1 MIAPAFDPVV
11 FVEQHDMVLVPVP
24 VPVPVLG
31 LVLVPVRGRGHIHGW
46 ESAGPFRVAASG
58 RRRSGVAGAR
68 G

>member
-11 FVEQHDMVLVPVP
+11 FVEQHGMVLVGL
-24 VPVPVLG
+24 VLV

-46 ESAGPFRVAASG
+46 ESASPFRVAASG

>member
-11 FVEQHDMVLVPVP
+11 FVEQHDMVLV
-24 VPVPVLG
+24 VLG
-31 LVLVPVRGRGHIHGW
+31 LVLVLVLVPVPVRGRGHIHGW
-46 ESAGPFRVAASG
+46 ESASPFRVAASG